1 MHTLRNLFP
10 DSFKILLTIFIIITA
25 SEDLAAQTNNPSL
38 DQIADTFLGKWVAEV
53 KGPNNKVVTSELVFE
68 WTLNKKFIKVTN
80 LLGQKK
86 SLFALTF
93 YGRQPVLNQIVFWS
107 FDNEG
112 TINEG
117 IAEFKDNSL
126 KHEWRSF
133 GSSGEIKDW
142 RSTLTRHDENSA
154 TFTLQGEGWF
164 TVSYKRLKE

>member
-1 MHTLRNLFP
+1 MQKLRNLFP
-10 DSFKILLTIFIIITA
+10 NSLKILLPIFAIFTA
-25 SEDLAAQTNNPSL
+25 GEDLAAQPNNNSL
-38 DQIADTFLGKWVAEV
+38 DQIADTFLGKWVGEV
-53 KGPNNKVVTSELVFE
+53 KGPNNEVVTSELIFE

-93 YGRQPVLNQIVFWS
+93 YGRQPVLNRIVFWS

-117 IAEFKDNSL
+117 IAEFKDNAL

-133 GSSGEIKDW
+133 SSNGEINDW
-142 RSTLTRHDENSA
+142 RSNLTRHDENSA
-154 TFTLQGEGWF
+154 TFTIQGEASY
-164 TVSYKRLKE
+164 TVRYKRLKE

>member
-1 MHTLRNLFP
+1 MKPFNNLFP
-10 DSFKILLTIFIIITA
+10 NSFKILLTTFVISTA
-25 SEDLAAQTNNPSL
+25 IEDLAAQTNNNSL
-38 DQIADTFLGKWVAEV
+38 DQIAATFLGKWVGEV
-53 KGPNNKVVTSELVFE
+53 KGPNNEIVTSELVFE

-86 SLFALTF
+86 SLFALIF
-93 YGRQPVLNQIVFWS
+93 YGRQPVLNHIVFWS

-133 GSSGEIKDW
+133 GSNGAIKDW
-142 RSTLTRHDENSA
+142 RSNLTRHDENTA
-154 TFTLQGEGWF
+154 TFTIQGE
-164 TVSYKRLKE
+164 VSVSVKYKRLKE

>member
-1 MHTLRNLFP
+1 MKTLHILFTN
-10 DSFKILLTIFIIITA
+10 SLKTLLTTIVIFTA
-25 SEDLAAQTNNPSL
+25 NENLAAQINNNSL
-38 DQIADTFLGKWVAEV
+38 EQIADTFLGKWVGEV
-53 KGPNNKVVTSELVFE
+53 KGPNDEIVTSELVFE
-68 WTLNKKFIKVTN
+68 WTLNKKFINVTN

>member
-1 MHTLRNLFP
+1 MQTLHNLFP
-10 DSFKILLTIFIIITA
+10 NSLKILLTTIVLFTA
-25 SEDLAAQTNNPSL
+25 NENLAAQINNNSL
-38 DQIADTFLGKWVAEV
+38 EQIADTFLGKWVGEV
-53 KGPNNKVVTSELVFE
+53 KGPNDEIVTSELVFE

-80 LLGQKK
+80 LVGQKK

-133 GSSGEIKDW
+133 GSNGEIKDW
-142 RSTLTRHDENSA
+142 RSSLTRHDENSA
-154 TFTLQGEGWF
+154 TFTLQGEAWF